1 MRPEVDDD
9 RRTAFWIR
17 HVWVGVGLSE
27 VAAALGLAYAL
38 ANHSRLPNW
47 AATAGIFIVV
57 LVLSPGLLLLPLQR
71 MLRHARGMLFFYLW
85 SAAILTLITALAIFN
100 HIPPDSAFLM
110 YVLALIYAGLA
121 YPVRAVVVIGSIA
134 TTSYTVVT
142 LWVRGIGHAD
152 VLLAGGLLLATT
164 AMCSLIARNHWVAD
178 SERRRYERR
187 LRYMAFHDPLTGLAN
202 RALFI
207 DRLDHA
213 LAGRQRSPGR
223 LAVLFCDLDGFKAI
237 NDGLGHSIGDQ
248 VLLAVADRLRAC
260 VRAADTPAR
269 FGGDEF
275 AILLEDLTGPE
286 DAGAMADR
294 ILEAL
299 AHPVRIDGADVR
311 VEASVGVAVATEHVH
326 STDELLR
333 RADLAMYAAKAAGKG
348 RWLSAASHGPALAG
362 DDLVITAHAP
372 AEATVS
378 R

>member
-1 MRPEVDDD
+1 
-9 RRTAFWIR
+9 
-17 HVWVGVGLSE
+17 VWVGVGLSE
-27 VAAALGLAYAL
+27 VASALGLAYAL

-47 AATAGIFIVV
+47 AATAGIFAAV
-57 LVLSPGLLLLPLQR
+57 LVLSPGLLLLPLRR
-71 MLRHARGMLFFYLW
+71 MLRQGRGMLFFYVW
-85 SAAILTLITALAIFN
+85 SAAIITLVTALAIFG
-100 HIPPDSAFLM
+100 HIPPDSSFLL

-134 TTSYTVVT
+134 TTSYTVVS
-142 LWVRGIGHAD
+142 LWAGIGHAD

-178 SERRRYERR
+178 AERRRYEQR

-213 LAGRQRSPGR
+213 LAGRQRPHGR

-237 NDGLGHSIGDQ
+237 NDGLGHSIGDE
-248 VLLAVADRLRAC
+248 VLMAVADRLRAC

-286 DAGAMADR
+286 DAEAMADR

-299 AHPVRIDGADVR
+299 AHPVWIDGAEVR
-311 VEASVGVAVATEHVH
+311 VEASVGVAVATEHLH
-326 STDELLR
+326 STDGLLR

-348 RWLSAASHGPALAG
+348 RWLSAASQGSALTG
-362 DDLVITAHAP
+362 DDLVITAHGA